1 MSDLEQQLRAT
12 LEEKGDAALG
22 APPPALPADLRRRIR
37 RRQVATVGLVTLVVS
52 VLAAGTLV
60 TIARTLP
67 LPPPVRLVE
76 RPDPALDVQ
85 RTLVAS
91 GTDERSQWR
100 VFASWRPAEEHVCI
114 EVETVRSA
122 RMVASTCFR
131 DPGSQPIAHLT
142 AGFGAPYV
150 YAGTV
155 SDAVAEVTFESRS
168 GATGAVPILDIRPAP
183 GTDLRLF
190 VAVVEEPGVVIFTAR
205 DRAGRVLL
213 HHGAAPGEA

>member
-1 MSDLEQQLRAT
+1 MSNLEQALRST
-12 LEEKGDAALG
+12 LGERGGSVLG
-22 APPPALPADLRRRIR
+22 ALPEPLPERVRRRIR
-37 RRQVATVGLVTLVVS
+37 RRQAATAGLAMLVLS
-52 VLAAGTLV
+52 VLAAGAAV
-60 TIARTLP
+60 TIARMP

-100 VFASWRPAEEHVCI
+100 VFASWRPAEEHVCV

-142 AGFGAPYV
+142 AGVGAPYV

-168 GATGAVPILDIRPAP
+168 GATGAVPILDVRPTP
-183 GTDLRLF
+183 GTRLRLF
-190 VAVVEEPGVVIFTAR
+190 VAVVEEPGVAIFTAR
-205 DRAGRVLL
+205 DRADRVLL
-213 HHGAAPGEA
+213 HHGAAPGDA